1 SSSRRSSALRT
12 DSGRRVM
19 RKVHSR
25 PRSPCRATGLGRHW
39 HFLADFA
46 WLLTDLVYVV
56 MLFVT
61 PKWQRLIPASWQ
73 IVPDASHAMLRYI
86 ACALWKHRE
95 HITHYNS

>member
-73 IVPDASHAMLRYI
+73 IVPDASHAMLRYLSLRVVETPG
-86 ACALWKHRE
+86 A
-95 HITHYNS
+95 YN